1 MTVRRVVLDT
11 GKDVTDF
18 PAGYE
23 LTTSTDGVEWSEPVA
38 SGAGHGQLTVINVP
52 AIRTRYVR
60 VTQSAAGAQAW
71 TVADLRVYG

>member
-1 MTVRRVVLDT
+1 VRRVVLDT

-23 LTTSTDGVEWSEPVA
+23 LATSTDGVEWSQPVA
-38 SGAGHGQLTVINVP
+38 SGAGHGQLTEIDLP
-52 AIRTRYVR
+52 AVRSRYLR
-60 VTQSAAGAQAW
+60 VTQTSISPQAW